1 MFRAIPCSSSGG
13 QIILLQH
20 LVSSLSV
27 SSYLVYRLSTIMH
40 GQKNIK
46 LRLTSDCMWCS
57 TWIWPP
63 LSSDRNEVTNY
74 TEQSA
79 H

>member
-27 SSYLVYRLSTIMH
+27 TAIQCTALNR
-40 GQKNIK
+40 
-46 LRLTSDCMWCS
+46 C
-57 TWIWPP
+57 
-63 LSSDRNEVTNY
+63 
-74 TEQSA
+74 TE
-79 H
+79 